1 MDPELQGT
9 LASLSWPH
17 VFVAD
22 SLAMGEAAAKMAQSG
37 EIDAIICMG
46 VDFMSE
52 SVRATLDSNPGKG
65 GKETNPIPVYR
76 LSEKKIGCSLAEAA
90 ERQAYNAFLEKASKG
105 PPLSSLPPS
114 PSLHVVYINTSLV
127 TKALS
132 HEILPTI
139 TCTSSNV
146 LSTLLSAYSQIPNL
160 NIYYGPDT
168 YMGANLE
175 SLLQRLAALPPSL
188 PSSLEIVQK
197 LHPAHT
203 PETIKELLPRF
214 HYFKVRP
221 SLPPFLPPS
230 LPSFLAPRPLPH
242 SSFRSAGEIHTHT
255 YLLIFSHSFL
265 LKFPPISSPF
275 SNQNSKET
283 AWSTTSLGRKSQNGS
298 SKIIRTLIILRI

>member
-1 MDPELQGT
+1 
-9 LASLSWPH
+9 
-17 VFVAD
+17 
-22 SLAMGEAAAKMAQSG
+22 
-37 EIDAIICMG
+37 MG

-52 SVRATLDSNPGKG
+52 SVRATLDSQVKGG
-65 GKETNPIPVYR
+65 GKEVNPIPVYR

-90 ERQAYNAFLEKASKG
+90 ERQAYNAFLEKASHGPG
-105 PPLSSLPPS
+105 PPSLRPS

-146 LSTLLSAYSQIPNL
+146 LSTLLSAYAQIPNL

-188 PSSLEIVQK
+188 PSSLEIVRK

-214 HYFKVRP
+214 HYFKVPP
-221 SLPPFLPPS
+221 SLPPS
-230 LPSFLAPRPLPH
+230 LPPSRLSLRSVRRDHHTARPRSECPGKLMNNN
-242 SSFRSAGEIHTHT
+242 SIIF
-255 YLLIFSHSFL
+255 LLIFTHFISL
-265 LKFPPISSPF
+265 LFTK
-275 SNQNSKET
+275 
-283 AWSTTSLGRKSQNGS
+283 
-298 SKIIRTLIILRI
+298 